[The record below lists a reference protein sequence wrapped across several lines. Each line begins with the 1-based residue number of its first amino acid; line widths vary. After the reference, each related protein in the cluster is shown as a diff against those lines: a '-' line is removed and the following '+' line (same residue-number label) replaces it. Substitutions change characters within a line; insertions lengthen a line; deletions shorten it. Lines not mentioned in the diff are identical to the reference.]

1 MTQKATLLAALG
13 LLLVAGCRGQVSSD
27 PPIHLVPDM
36 DWQPKYRPEAESA
49 FFSDGRTMRKPV
61 DGTIAAGHLD
71 EDDAYFRGLAGDGA
85 FIARMPGKVD
95 EKTLARGEERFNI
108 FCSAC
113 HDRTGGGKGMV
124 PRRTNWMAADLSVD
138 RLRNAPDGQ
147 LFDTISNGKN
157 TMPAYRAQIPVAD
170 RWAIVAWVRVLQR
183 SQHAAPADVPPGTNI
198 EPEGA
203 NP

>member
-1 MTQKATLLAALG
+1 VRQAIFFAALG
-13 LLLVAGCRGQVSSD
+13 LLAAGCRGQPSSD

-36 DWQPKYRPEAESA
+36 DWQPKYRPEQESA
-49 FFSDGRTMRKPV
+49 FFSDGRTMRQPV
-61 DGTIAAGHLD
+61 NGTIAFGHLD
-71 EDDAYFRGLAGDGA
+71 EDDALYRGLNADGSYV
-85 FIARMPGKVD
+85 ARVPGKVD

-108 FCSAC
+108 YCSVC

-124 PRRTNWMAADLSVD
+124 PRRTKWMAADLSVD
-138 RLRNAPDGQ
+138 RLRTAPDGQ
-147 LFDTISNGKN
+147 IYDTITNGRN
-157 TMPAYRAQIPVAD
+157 TMPSYRAQIPVED

-183 SQHAAPADVPPGTNI
+183 SQHATAADVPPGVGI

>member
-1 MTQKATLLAALG
+1 MTRKATLLAALG
-13 LLLVAGCRGQVSSD
+13 LLAAGCRGQVSSE

-36 DWQPKYRPEAESA
+36 DWQPKFRPEAEND
-49 FFSDGRTMRKPV
+49 FFSDGRAMRKPV
-61 DGTIAAGHLD
+61 EGTIAVGHLD
-71 EDDAYFRGLAGDGA
+71 ADDAYYRGVGADGA
-85 FIARMPGKVD
+85 FVPRMPGKVD
-95 EKTLARGEERFNI
+95 EKTLTRGEERFNI

-113 HDRTGGGKGMV
+113 HDRTGSGKGMI
-124 PRRTNWMAADLSVD
+124 PRRTNWMAADLAVD

-183 SQHAAPADVPPGTNI
+183 SQHAAPADVPPGINI

>member
-1 MTQKATLLAALG
+1 
-13 LLLVAGCRGQVSSD
+13 
-27 PPIHLVPDM
+27 M
-36 DWQPKYRPEAESA
+36 DWQPKFRPEAENS
-49 FFSDGRTMRKPV
+49 FFSDGRAMRKPV
-61 DGTIAAGHLD
+61 DGTIAVGHLD
-71 EDDAYFRGLAGDGA
+71 EDDAWFRGLAVDGSY
-85 FIARMPGKVD
+85 IARIPGKVD

-113 HDRTGGGKGMV
+113 HDRTGSGKGMI

-138 RLRNAPDGQ
+138 RLRTAPDGQ
-147 LFDTISNGKN
+147 IFDTISNGKN